1 MAKTSRKL
9 SSVGGFG
16 MKIGG
21 KAVLSASFFK
31 DRDSIHKNTRI
42 AGETSAR
49 TERANPT
56 LPAMRLR
63 LACARHGS
71 GIPFRALARMRSKS
85 DNSTMMMKNTTTSA
99 EA

>member
-31 DRDSIHKNTRI
+31 DKDSIHRKTRI

-49 TERANPT
+49 SESANPH
-56 LPAMRLR
+56 LPAMLFSLR
-63 LACARHGS
+63 ACAMAMSHAFHFERW
-71 GIPFRALARMRSKS
+71 RA
-85 DNSTMMMKNTTTSA
+85 
-99 EA
+99 